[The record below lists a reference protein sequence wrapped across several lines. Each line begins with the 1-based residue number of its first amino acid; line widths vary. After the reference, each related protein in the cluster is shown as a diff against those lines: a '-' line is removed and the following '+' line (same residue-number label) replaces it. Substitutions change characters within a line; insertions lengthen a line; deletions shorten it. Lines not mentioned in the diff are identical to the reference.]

1 MLYMVIERFKSGA
14 APEIYRRL
22 REEGRRVVE
31 GLDYV
36 ASWVDLDF
44 ATCWQ
49 LMRTDDRA
57 LLDAWCAAGNRLALV
72 DFEIVPVRTSAEAAA
87 VMAARHP

>member
-1 MLYMVIERFKSGA
+1 MLYMVVERFKPGA

-22 REEGRRVVE
+22 RKSGRQLVD
-31 GLDYV
+31 GLEYV
-36 ASWVDLDF
+36 ASWVDHDF

-49 LMRTDDRA
+49 IMKTEDLA
-57 LLDAWCAAGNRLALV
+57 LLEAWCAAGSELV

-87 VMAARHP
+87 LMAGQHP